1 MAKENDETAPAY
13 DAGAI
18 QILDD
23 ITSVQT
29 RPGMYIGDI
38 HSPAATHHLVWE
50 IVDNAVD
57 EILAGFATRVRV
69 RLDPDNTVTVED
81 DGRGVPVDI
90 HEKTGR
96 PAVEAIFSTLHAGG
110 KFGGSAYKTGSSGLH
125 GVGSTAVNALSEF
138 FEVDIRRD
146 GGSYNLRFENGRLV
160 RPLTQ
165 TGKIARGA
173 ATGTTV
179 RFRPSGEFL
188 SFPLV
193 DADTLRERLRRAAWL
208 NRGVA
213 ITLETATPGINATAD
228 ASADATADAKTDGKT
243 KPTAVSSATAA
254 SAINGLPAGMHSET
268 YLSNEGLG
276 DLVRHETGAL
286 TPLCPVFRVEGALPI
301 GGSGDVR
308 VEAALLWVDE
318 DRSEDIHAFANTVP
332 QKDGGAHADGLRAA
346 VVRALTSF
354 AEEQGLFKR
363 GVKPKPSDL
372 VEGMIAAVHVRMHDT
387 AFSSQT
393 KEKLI
398 TPAARTAVEQTV
410 GDRLLTWLES
420 DPETAKRLV
429 ARATL
434 AAEAREAARIA
445 REQRRLKSGS
455 KRVTSVSLP
464 EKLADCATRDRMRR
478 ELFIVEG
485 DSAGG
490 SAKQARDRE
499 FQAILP
505 LRGKILNA
513 ERAKV
518 QALMKNT
525 EVVGLTQTIGG
536 GLGAGF
542 DIDAARYGRIVVMT
556 DADVDGAHIATLL
569 LTLFWRHMKPLI
581 EEGRLYMAAPP
592 LYRLRRGKNDVY
604 LTDAAELDRRKI
616 ADGMAALKE
625 QPEGGLVAPRRGK
638 PMEQAIGL
646 AVRVN
651 AARETIIA
659 ALGRKDIANAVLSA
673 PDAARLLSGALG
685 ATAEK
690 RALRAVA
697 DRLDRGGVA
706 GETPAI
712 GWSIEKAPAAG
723 TQADANAGWIARF
736 AIDGVQEEIT
746 IDPSQI
752 SERMIDD
759 AVSLLDILRAK
770 NADDAGALQAQA
782 PDLAAGHA
790 SGDRQ
795 GPIDVVDRLIAAG
808 ERGALISRYKGLGEM
823 NPEELWETTMDPVK
837 RRLIRIGVAD
847 AVAADAA
854 FSEIMAESGAGRRNF
869 VESLRRGDAEA
880 DAEES
885 DETEESAGVGQGPDE
900 NPDATTAATTAA
912 NGAASARRTKTAP
925 HAAAATAAQTEKPSR
940 TRSRRPLNG

>member
-1 MAKENDETAPAY
+1 MTKENDETAPAY

-29 RPGMYIGDI
+29 RAGMYIGDI

-57 EILAGFATRVRV
+57 EILAGYATRVRV

-125 GVGSTAVNALSEF
+125 GVGATAVNALSEF

-179 RFRPSGEFL
+179 RFRPSGKFL

-213 ITLETATPGINATAD
+213 ITLETAAPEAAANSGATPSVAGARG
-228 ASADATADAKTDGKT
+228 ASAT
-243 KPTAVSSATAA
+243 
-254 SAINGLPAGMHSET
+254 IGLSTGMHSET

-354 AEEQGLFKR
+354 AEEQSLFKR

-625 QPEGGLVAPRRGK
+625 QPEGGLAAPRRGK
-638 PMEQAIGL
+638 PMEQAISL

-880 DAEES
+880 GAEES
-885 DETEESAGVGQGPDE
+885 DETEESAGVWQGSDE
-900 NPDATTAATTAA
+900 NPDAATAA
-912 NGAASARRTKTAP
+912 NGAARARRKKTAP
-925 HAAAATAAQTEKPSR
+925 QAAATTAAQIEKPSR